1 MWVPM
6 NILACDSDVLQ
17 FEAEI
22 DLPYGTYTCALVF
35 RTAGVEETEEAGQW
49 KELGDKFKEF

>member
-1 MWVPM
+1 M

-22 DLPYGTYTCALVF
+22 DLPYGTYTCALVY